1 MDRDKG
7 ILFFRISMGTMM
19 VLHGI
24 MKIVGG
30 IEFIRR
36 LGGMPPGVPENDTLQ
51 VFLGLTA
58 VAFEIL
64 GGIGVAT
71 GIRFKTACVL
81 IVLVMI
87 PAFLYHLGNVSDF
100 ESFVRNAWPLELAFV
115 FSAFVFIGP
124 GKHKLA

>member
-7 ILFFRISMGTMM
+7 ILFFRISMGMMM

-58 VAFEIL
+58 IAFEIL

-100 ESFVRNAWPLELAFV
+100 ESFMRNAWPLELAFV
-115 FSAFVFIGP
+115 FSAFLFIGP

>member
-1 MDRDKG
+1 MNRDKG
-7 ILFFRISMGTMM
+7 ILFFRISMGTMI

-30 IEFIRR
+30 IDFIRR
-36 LGGMPPGVPENDTLQ
+36 LGGMPPGVPENDVLQ
-51 VFLGLTA
+51 VVLGLIA

-87 PAFLYHLGNVSDF
+87 PAFGYHLGNVSDF

-124 GKHKLA
+124 GRYKLA

>member
-1 MDRDKG
+1 MNRDKG

-30 IEFIRR
+30 IDFIRR
-36 LGGMPPGVPENDTLQ
+36 LGGMPPGVPENDALQ
-51 VFLGLTA
+51 VVLGLTA

>member
-30 IEFIRR
+30 IEFICR

-58 VAFEIL
+58 IAFEIL

-100 ESFVRNAWPLELAFV
+100 ESFMRNAWPLELAFV
-115 FSAFVFIGP
+115 FSAFLFIGP

>member
-7 ILFFRISMGTMM
+7 ILLFRILMGTML

-24 MKIVGG
+24 MKIIGG
-30 IEFIRR
+30 IDFIRR
-36 LGGMPPGVPENDTLQ
+36 LGGMPPGVPENDALQ
-51 VFLGLTA
+51 MGLGLIA

-100 ESFVRNAWPLELAFV
+100 ESFMRNAWPLELAFV

>member
-7 ILFFRISMGTMM
+7 ILFFRLSMGTMM
-19 VLHGI
+19 VLHGM

-36 LGGMPPGVPENDTLQ
+36 LGGMPPGVPENATLQ

-64 GGIGVAT
+64 GGIGVAA
-71 GIRFKTACVL
+71 GFRFKTACIL

-87 PAFLYHLGNVSDF
+87 PAFLYHLGSVSDF

-124 GKHKLA
+124 GKYKFG

>member
-1 MDRDKG
+1 MNRDRG

-36 LGGMPPGVPENDTLQ
+36 LGGMPPGIPENDTLQ

-71 GIRFKTACVL
+71 GYRFKTACVL

-87 PAFLYHLGNVSDF
+87 PAFLHHLGNVSDF

-115 FSAFVFIGP
+115 FGAFVFIGP
-124 GKHKLA
+124 GKYKLA

>member
-7 ILFFRISMGTMM
+7 ILFFRILMGTMM

-30 IEFIRR
+30 IDFIRR
-36 LGGMPPGVPENDTLQ
+36 LGGMPPGVPENDALQ
-51 VFLGLTA
+51 MVLGLTA

-71 GIRFKTACVL
+71 GIRFKIACIL

-87 PAFLYHLGNVSDF
+87 PAFLYHLENVSDF
-100 ESFVRNAWPLELAFV
+100 ESFVRNSWPLELAFV
-115 FSAFVFIGP
+115 FFAFVFIGP
-124 GKHKLA
+124 GKHKLV

>member
-58 VAFEIL
+58 IAFEIL

-100 ESFVRNAWPLELAFV
+100 ESFMRNAWPLELAFV
-115 FSAFVFIGP
+115 FSAFLFIGP

>member
-64 GGIGVAT
+64 GGLGVAT

-81 IVLVMI
+81 IVVVMI

-124 GKHKLA
+124 GKYKLA